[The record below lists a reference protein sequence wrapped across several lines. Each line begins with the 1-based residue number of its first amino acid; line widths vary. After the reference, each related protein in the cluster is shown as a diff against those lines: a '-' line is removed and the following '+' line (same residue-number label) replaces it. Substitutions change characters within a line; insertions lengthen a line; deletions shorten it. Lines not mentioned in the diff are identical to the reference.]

1 VCRPAERLNPPRV
14 AFRRPRCRT
23 SHRHP
28 HGFGVQHDTATR
40 LRQLDSAPNVDD
52 LADVEDRRASVLH
65 ALYLLLNEGYHGSRV
80 TRLDDQGVFVPFE
93 ERPGDR
99 IQIWFRPVVVL
110 S

>member
-1 VCRPAERLNPPRV
+1 
-14 AFRRPRCRT
+14 
-23 SHRHP
+23 
-28 HGFGVQHDTATR
+28 
-40 LRQLDSAPNVDD
+40 VDD